1 MTVGFQNVGYTN
13 YPQTNVLNQAQTK
26 VANTSIQDSYTPAK
40 TKSNKAAVAVGLT
53 TAAGIALTAFA
64 ATKGKKI
71 TGQDKLL
78 ANLKAGF
85 SQIKDDAVKYAKTMW
100 DKIKNLGSTTA
111 SETIKPNNVE
121 MGLSVITNGAT
132 QAADDVAQNTSKT
145 IKGIVD
151 TYFDEAGN
159 KISITKDGC
168 KVTEFANGFNIVNP
182 DMNINSTYN
191 YQNKIDQIID
201 TVVGKGKNI
210 FQTIKSK
217 VAEFTT
223 K

>member
-13 YPQTNVLNQAQTK
+13 YPQTNVLNQAQK
-26 VANTSIQDSYTPAK
+26 QVANTSIQDSYTLAK
-40 TKSNKAAVAVGLT
+40 TKSNKTAVAIGLT
-53 TAAGIALTAFA
+53 TAAGLAVTAFA
-64 ATKGKKI
+64 ASKGKKI

-100 DKIKNLGSTTA
+100 DKAKQIGGKTA
-111 SETIKPNNVE
+111 PETIKPNNVE

-145 IKGIVD
+145 VKGIIE

-159 KISITKDGC
+159 KILLTNDGC
-168 KVTEFANGFNIVNP
+168 KVTEFANGFNIINP

-191 YQNKIDQIID
+191 YNNKINQIID

-210 FQTIKSK
+210 FETIKNK